1 MQSIYIVP
9 CKKSAQQCFNC
20 VTSFDILD
28 SIGTMWCMEN
38 EDPDEMMSN
47 CKESVLVREEN
58 SVTVE
63 TPSDASD
70 QWIWPEWQTT
80 SLTSMTS
87 GLLYDLVQENE

>member
-1 MQSIYIVP
+1 MQDVFSDLLQLHYV
-9 CKKSAQQCFNC
+9 FG
-20 VTSFDILD
+20 TSD

-38 EDPDEMMSN
+38 EDPDEMVAK
-47 CKESVLVREEN
+47 CTDSVLVREEN
-58 SVTVE
+58 SVTME

-87 GLLYDLVQENE
+87 GLLYDLVQETE